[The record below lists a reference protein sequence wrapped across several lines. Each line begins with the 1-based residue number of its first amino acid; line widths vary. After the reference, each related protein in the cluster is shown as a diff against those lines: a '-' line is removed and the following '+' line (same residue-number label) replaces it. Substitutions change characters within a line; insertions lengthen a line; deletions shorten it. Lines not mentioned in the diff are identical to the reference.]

1 MVSSLNHIISEI
13 QRKENAISLSASN
26 EIDEAYQTTIYLQEY
41 LWSIREDITQQGFKN
56 HWEEINFFAT
66 LSRIFS
72 PNSFTTT
79 RSSAYRQLVLLTE
92 GKCMQVIFQNN

>member
-41 LWSIREDITQQGFKN
+41 LWSIREDITQQGFKT
-56 HWEEINFFAT
+56 IGRKSISFAT
-66 LSRIFS
+66 LSHTFS
-72 PNSFTTT
+72 PNSFTTIKYF
-79 RSSAYRQLVLLTE
+79 AYRQLVLLMEERCT
-92 GKCMQVIFQNN
+92 QVIFQNN